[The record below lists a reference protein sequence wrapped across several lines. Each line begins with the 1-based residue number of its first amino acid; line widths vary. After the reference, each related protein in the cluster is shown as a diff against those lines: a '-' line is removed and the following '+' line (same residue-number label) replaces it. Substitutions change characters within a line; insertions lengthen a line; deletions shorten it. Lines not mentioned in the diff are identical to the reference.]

1 MGKVLEILKGQD
13 SCLEL
18 DKLRNEINEF
28 ASLMLDDY
36 ILKTERY
43 CKGHSLSPS
52 NTKNFYDSVWGTIE
66 INEGEIF
73 VLNSP
78 ILQRLRNI
86 KQLGLADLLY
96 SSANHTRFSHT
107 VGVLQTAASMWK
119 QIERELQ
126 KKEVAPD
133 EDTEQIVRLAAIFH
147 DCGHMFCSHASERF
161 FQGDV
166 SYSRYLE
173 IEKIRN
179 YFKKKLQIK
188 PSLSEIISIFIV
200 CSDSVI
206 RLLSV
211 LDNGFHSLKF
221 NNNNQDIV
229 VEKICCLI
237 LGFPYSKKTIPFS
250 QVICGQIDSD
260 KLDYLKRD
268 SHGTGVPVAV
278 DMSRVFQKLRMV
290 RTNQQYEMISNSQ
303 DYTSQIY
310 KLGIAPAAINTI
322 DQLIISRY
330 MMFEN
335 VYFHQKVLTAEE
347 MLRYALRKL
356 DASTNGMLNSFL
368 TIMQITD
375 SVIINCN
382 FKMSVKEIEIP
393 HFCITDNDKYSEA
406 AIVLSDLSKRNLFKR
421 CIAFTSENLTN
432 VGQFGNSFYS
442 KVFIDR
448 DINLQNQFLEKVIE
462 EVNIIKNLVNT
473 RAHFNS
479 KTDILLIIAPD
490 ISNVSLNSN
499 IAIADK
505 INRDRNMV
513 FESDSWLKSRTTRKP
528 QNYLVSYEEDRY
540 LVYIA
545 TEKVLFKE
553 YGLIIND
560 TVIYDENDEQEIIK
574 IKKILDEKEYYN
586 NAFALLPNDDVQ
598 RHSSK
603 VEKLIEK
610 WKSYERFD
618 VEKGTRNAI
627 DSTFLTT
634 YIKQFYRFRKDLD
647 DFDVFVR
654 GCLALLENI
663 RIVTRDDILRS
674 LKSNLSKIL
683 KENTCN
689 FDDIK
694 LCNLGTFQDGGS
706 QISYQVNEVNQLY
719 EDLIKSTPLSVHKL
733 EDMKPQDFKKIIVF
747 IEDAFSSAKQIL
759 SMFETYMGVPVEERQ
774 TNELHVKEL
783 SEEMKERLK
792 KTNIYFSFLFYNQEN
807 KEKFLCRLHEL
818 GLENVH
824 IVSSE
829 EFPCGYFKKD
839 SVQDEDAYQ
848 ITKRYFEEAG
858 KLLIN
863 EKAFINGV
871 QKSNWSDERIN
882 NSILGYNDAQQLIV
896 FPWNTPT
903 YTITALWLGSKS
915 NNWHPLFQRIDKP
928 NFNA

>member
-18 DKLRNEINEF
+18 DKLRGEINDF
-28 ASLMLDDY
+28 ASLMLGEY
-36 ILKTERY
+36 ITKTEQY
-43 CKGHSLSPS
+43 CKGHSISPS

-126 KKEVAPD
+126 KKGVVLD
-133 EDTEQIVRLAAIFH
+133 DDTEQTVRLAAIFH

-166 SYSRYLE
+166 RYSRYLD

-179 YFKKKLQIK
+179 HFKKKLQIK
-188 PSLSEIISIFIV
+188 PSLSEIISILIV
-200 CSDSVI
+200 CSDSV
-206 RLLSV
+206 RKLLSV
-211 LDNGFHSLKF
+211 LDNGFHSLRF

-250 QVICGQIDSD
+250 QVISGQIDSD

-303 DYTSQIY
+303 DNTSQVY

-335 VYFHQKVLTAEE
+335 IYFHQKVLTAEE
-347 MLRYALRKL
+347 MLRYALIKL
-356 DASTNGMLNSFL
+356 DKSTDGMLNSFL

-375 SVIINCN
+375 SVIINSN
-382 FKMSVKEIEIP
+382 FKMSINEIEIP
-393 HFCITDNDKYSEA
+393 EIYITDKNKFSEA
-406 AIVLSDLSKRNLFKR
+406 SIVLSDLSKRNLFKR
-421 CIAFTSENLTN
+421 CIAFTSENLTD

-448 DINLQNQFLEKVIE
+448 DINFQGQFLEKVID
-462 EVNIIKNLVNT
+462 EVNAIKALLETNV
-473 RAHFNS
+473 HYNS

-490 ISNVSLNSN
+490 IANVSLNSN

-513 FESDSWLKSRTTRKP
+513 FEADSWLKSRTTRKP

-545 TEKVLFKE
+545 TEKVLFQE

-560 TVIYDENDEQEIIK
+560 TIIYDENDEQEIIK
-574 IKKILDEKEYYN
+574 IKKILDKKEYYN

-598 RHSSK
+598 RHSSL
-603 VEKLIEK
+603 VERLIEK

-618 VEKGTRNAI
+618 VEKGTRRAI
-627 DSTFLTT
+627 DAAFLIT
-634 YIKQFYRFRKDLD
+634 YIKQFYRFRKDLN

-654 GCLALLENI
+654 GCLTLLENI
-663 RIVTRDDILRS
+663 RIVTRDDILRA
-674 LKSNLSKIL
+674 LKSNLSQIL
-683 KENTCN
+683 QECKCS

-719 EDLIKSTPLSVHKL
+719 EELIKSAPLSVHKL
-733 EDMKPQDFKKIIVF
+733 EELLPKDLGNIIVF

-759 SMFETYMGVPVEERQ
+759 SMFETYMGVPVEKRQ
-774 TNELHVKEL
+774 TNEVHVKEL
-783 SEEMKERLK
+783 SEEMKRKLK
-792 KTNIYFSFLFYNQEN
+792 ETTIYFSFLFYNQEN
-807 KEKFLCRLHEL
+807 KEKFLGRLHEL
-818 GLENVH
+818 GLNNVH
-824 IVSSE
+824 IVSAE
-829 EFPCGYFKKD
+829 EFPVGYFKRD
-839 SVQDEDAYQ
+839 YVPDEDACQ

-863 EKAFINGV
+863 EKAFENGV
-871 QKSNWSDERIN
+871 QKINWSTERIN

-903 YTITALWLGSKS
+903 YTLTALWLGSKT

-928 NFNA
+928 NFSS